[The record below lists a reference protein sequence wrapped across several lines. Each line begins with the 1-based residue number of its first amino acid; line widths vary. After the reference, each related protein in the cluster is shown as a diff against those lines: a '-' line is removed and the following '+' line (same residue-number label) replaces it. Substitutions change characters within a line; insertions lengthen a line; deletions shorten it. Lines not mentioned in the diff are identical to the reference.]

1 MEKKNDDIGAY
12 ESWYEKHKDSCT
24 INHNGSAGKMEVDA
38 VVEMFGRSVQKHGVK
53 YEKYIGDGDSKT
65 FKGILD
71 INPYDDDPVVEKKEC
86 VGHVQKRMGSR
97 LRKLKK
103 KGLGGRGSGTLT
115 DKVVNEL
122 SSYYSLAI
130 SRHPDSVGD
139 MRNEIWATYYHKS
152 STDDKP

>member
-1 MEKKNDDIGAY
+1 
-12 ESWYEKHKDSCT
+12 
-24 INHNGSAGKMEVDA
+24 MEVAA
-38 VVEMFGRSVQKHGVK
+38 VVEMFGRFLEKHGVK
-53 YEKYIGDGDSKT
+53 CKKYIGDGDSKT

-71 INPYDDDPVVEKKEC
+71 IYPYHDDPVVKKKEC

-103 KGLGGRGSGTLT
+103 DQKGLGGRGSGTLT

-122 SSYYSLAI
+122 SLYYDLAI
-130 SRHPDSVGD
+130 RRHPDSVGD

-152 STDDKP
+152 STDDKPQHMYCPPGSSGI

>member
-1 MEKKNDDIGAY
+1 MKNT
-12 ESWYEKHKDSCT
+12 DSCT
-24 INHNGSAGKMEVDA
+24 INHNESAGKIEDDA
-38 VVEMFGRSVQKHGVK
+38 VVEMFGRSIEKHGVK

-103 KGLGGRGSGTLT
+103 DKKGLGGRGIGTLK

-122 SSYYSLAI
+122 SLYYGLAI
-130 SRHPDSVGD
+130 RRHPDSVGD
-139 MRNEIWATYYHKS
+139 MRNEI
-152 STDDKP
+152 